1 MSSVEERSSATPT
14 SPGASSS
21 GLLRFGGRSSRSGR
35 AGRRTGRRRLGWA
48 VLLVLLIGAV
58 AFVVAAESV
67 SLVRHAKRAQ
77 ASLEAFKA
85 ALSNNDPT
93 GAQRDLRD
101 ADAQLAAADSRY
113 RSAPLTIARHIPLLG
128 WPVSDAGHLLS
139 AAKDVSSAG
148 QDALGLYDQVRGNGS
163 KLFHNDT
170 VSLSELAVVTRNADG
185 MVAKMDRAQRQLRA
199 VHAAGWEPSVGAA
212 RDKALKQVVSLRAQ
226 GRTAQRLL
234 DLAPG
239 LVGASGARTYLV
251 TVLNP
256 AELEGAGG
264 AALNM
269 MAIRFNQGRMKVLQ
283 SGATFDLTNENT
295 PTMFAPLAD
304 DPWLQGAKHGLVLAA
319 ADRSPDFRTSGQE
332 LMRGYTAQFGIKV
345 DGIVALDPLALQS
358 LMEQIPPFVTPG
370 YGQIS
375 SANIVQTLLVDSY
388 ANFPDPSVRHA
399 YNDQLM
405 NTLLHSVLGG
415 GHMLGKGKA
424 LRQAAQGGHL
434 QIYMNDPAV
443 QREVASAQLLRTLPS
458 AGQGDVVGVYTANT
472 NASKV
477 DYWQRRRIDQRVAL
491 KADGSAD
498 IIRTVTVTNGAP
510 PYKGPGSDIGSGYLT
525 RVSVPMVSLTVPASA
540 SVQSLTVNGASAK
553 RRRVDDRGL
562 RFIVLSPTK
571 LSPGASMTVVLRYAL
586 PPATFKD
593 GRYQIALAAQPLL
606 QPVPFTVSLAGTGS
620 CHSASGWQTS
630 GSQARW
636 TVPAMTQTQSE
647 VACP

>member
-1 MSSVEERSSATPT
+1 MSSVEERSSAT
-14 SPGASSS
+14 ASSGS
-21 GLLRFGGRSSRSGR
+21 PSGGLLRVGGRSDRTGR
-35 AGRRTGRRRLGWA
+35 KKGRRRLGWLA
-48 VLLVLLIGAV
+48 LLIVVIGAA

-85 ALSNNDPT
+85 ALQNNDPT

-113 RSAPLTIARHIPLLG
+113 RSTPLTFARHIPLLG

-170 VSLSELAVVTRNADG
+170 VSLPELAVVTHNADG
-185 MVAKMDRAQRQLRA
+185 MVAKMDRAERQLHA

-212 RDKALKQVVSLRAQ
+212 RDKALKQVTSLREQ

-239 LVGASGARTYLV
+239 LVGAQGQRTYLV

-295 PTMFAPLAD
+295 PTMFAPLPD

-332 LMRGYTAQFGIKV
+332 LMRGYTAQFKIKL
-345 DGIVALDPLALQS
+345 DGIVALDPVALQS
-358 LMEQIPPFVTPG
+358 LMQQIPAFVTPG

-375 SANIVQTLLVDSY
+375 SENIVKTLLVDSY
-388 ANFPDPSVRHA
+388 ANFPDPAIRHD
-399 YNDQLM
+399 YNNQLM

-443 QREVASAQLLRTLPS
+443 QREVASADLLRTLP
-458 AGQGDVVGVYTANT
+458 APGAGDVLGVYTANT

-477 DYWQRRRIDQRVAL
+477 DYWQRRRINQRVAL
-491 KADGSAD
+491 KPDGSAD
-498 IIRTVTVTNGAP
+498 IIRTVTITNGAP
-510 PYKGPGSDIGSGYLT
+510 AFTGPGTDIGTGYLT
-525 RVSVPMVSLTVPASA
+525 RVSAPMVSLSIPAA
-540 SVQSLTVNGASAK
+540 ATPTSLTVDGK
-553 RRRVDDRGL
+553 RAHFRRVDDRGL
-562 RFIVLSPTK
+562 RFLVLSPTK
-571 LSPGASMTVVLRYAL
+571 LSPGSSMKVVLHYAL
-586 PPATFKD
+586 PPGTVHG

-606 QPVPFTVSLAGTGS
+606 QPVPLTVTVVGTGS
-620 CHSASGWQTS
+620 CHAASGWQTT

-636 TVPAMTQTQSE
+636 TLPALTQTQSE

>member
-1 MSSVEERSSATPT
+1 MSSVEERSSAAPAP
-14 SPGASSS
+14 SG
-21 GLLRFGGRSSRSGR
+21 GLLRIGGRSD
-35 AGRRTGRRRLGWA
+35 RTGRSKRRRRLGWLA
-48 VLLVLLIGAV
+48 LVVLIIGAA

-77 ASLEAFKA
+77 ASLEAFKV
-85 ALSNNDPT
+85 ALQNNDPS

-101 ADAQLAAADSRY
+101 ADAQLAAAGARY
-113 RSAPLTIARHIPLLG
+113 RSTPLSFARHLPLLG
-128 WPVSDAGHLLS
+128 WPVSDAGHLLN

-170 VSLSELAVVTRNADG
+170 VSLSELAVVTHNADG
-185 MVAKMDRAQRQLRA
+185 MVAKMDRAEQQLHA
-199 VHAAGWEPSVGAA
+199 VHAASWEPSVGAA
-212 RDKALKQVVSLRAQ
+212 RDKALKQVTSLRGQ

-239 LVGASGARTYLV
+239 LVGAQGRRTYLV

-269 MAIRFNQGRMKVLQ
+269 MAIRFDRGRMTVLQ

-295 PTMFAPLAD
+295 PTMFAPLPD

-332 LMRGYTAQFGIKV
+332 LMRGYTAQFHIRL
-345 DGIVALDPLALQS
+345 DGIVALDPVALQS
-358 LMEQIPPFVTPG
+358 LMQQIPAFVTPG

-375 SANIVQTLLVDSY
+375 SENIVKTLLVDSY
-388 ANFPDPSVRHA
+388 ANFPDPAVRHD
-399 YNDQLM
+399 YNNQLM

-424 LRQAAQGGHL
+424 LRQAARDGHL
-434 QIYMNDPAV
+434 QIYVNDPAV
-443 QREVASAQLLRTLPS
+443 QQEVASAQLLRTLPAS
-458 AGQGDVVGVYTANT
+458 ATADVLGVYTANT

-477 DYWQRRRIDQRVAL
+477 DYWQRRTINQRVAL

-498 IIRTVTVTNGAP
+498 IMRTVNIKNGAP
-510 PYKGPGSDIGSGYLT
+510 PFTGAGADIGTGYLT
-525 RVSVPMVSLTVPASA
+525 RVSVPMVSLTVPQGASIT
-540 SVQSLTVNGASAK
+540 SLTLNGKPAHF
-553 RRRVDDRGL
+553 RRVDDRGL
-562 RFIVLSPTK
+562 RFLVLSPTT
-571 LSPGASMTVVLRYAL
+571 LAPGASMRVVLRYAL
-586 PPATFKD
+586 PPGTVKG

-606 QPVPFTVSLAGTGS
+606 QPVPVAVTVVGTGS
-620 CHSASGWQTS
+620 CRAAGGWQTS

-636 TVPAMTQTQSE
+636 TLPAMTQTQSE
-647 VACP
+647 VVCP